1 MGMTSVDPV
10 TGSNL
15 LRHLRESRGWSWAD
29 LARALRE
36 TAGQL
41 AVTSLTDRRVASIQR
56 TVARWESPTDST
68 SPGERYQYLLA
79 HLYAR
84 TASGTFA
91 LGPGS
96 DFATLLDAL
105 RHFGSPEH
113 RIRHLVEAVTRT
125 AATSGGV
132 DGDQASMPDEALV
145 RQLADQVNGINSQIG
160 STPLVRLQLQLAPVV
175 DTCQRMVR
183 SEQHDDVLALATDA
197 FALAARLAF
206 ETRDDEAAELLYRQA
221 RETAGRL
228 PNRRHRAAVLTSH
241 AMVTLH
247 ATGNPEAAG
256 QIARA
261 AVTEAHRSDSY
272 ALRARAH
279 AIHAEVSARAGQAH
293 RALTALERAWTTVE
307 QLAVDQRSSGFNAD
321 RLDGFDGLCALYVG
335 DADHAHAR
343 LERSL
348 ATLTQP
354 RDAVQRGIVG
364 TDLALARLRLGDP
377 AASVTLLHEAVDLA
391 ATTGGRVPAQR
402 LRHARKVL
410 RQARAEAHLA
420 ELDDHIHDVLIGR

>member
-1 MGMTSVDPV
+1 MTSVDPV

-96 DFATLLDAL
+96 DFAALLDAL

-145 RQLADQVNGINSQIG
+145 RQLADQVSLAVVGGQDQQGVALRVGEVGRHAGGEVVQQQRVTGACEVEQGGELGQLLGAELGPCGGVGVLGHGPHPRRIRR
-160 STPLVRLQLQLAPVV
+160 TP
-175 DTCQRMVR
+175 
-183 SEQHDDVLALATDA
+183 
-197 FALAARLAF
+197 AARL
-206 ETRDDEAAELLYRQA
+206 
-221 RETAGRL
+221 G
-228 PNRRHRAAVLTSH
+228 
-241 AMVTLH
+241 
-247 ATGNPEAAG
+247 
-256 QIARA
+256 
-261 AVTEAHRSDSY
+261 
-272 ALRARAH
+272 
-279 AIHAEVSARAGQAH
+279 
-293 RALTALERAWTTVE
+293 
-307 QLAVDQRSSGFNAD
+307 
-321 RLDGFDGLCALYVG
+321 
-335 DADHAHAR
+335 
-343 LERSL
+343 
-348 ATLTQP
+348 
-354 RDAVQRGIVG
+354 
-364 TDLALARLRLGDP
+364 
-377 AASVTLLHEAVDLA
+377 
-391 ATTGGRVPAQR
+391 
-402 LRHARKVL
+402 
-410 RQARAEAHLA
+410 
-420 ELDDHIHDVLIGR
+420 